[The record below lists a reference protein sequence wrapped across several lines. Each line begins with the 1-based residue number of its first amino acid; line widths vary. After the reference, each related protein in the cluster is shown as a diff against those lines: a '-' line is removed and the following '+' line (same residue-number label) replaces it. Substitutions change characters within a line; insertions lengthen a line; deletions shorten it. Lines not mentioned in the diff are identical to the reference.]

1 MVLLDINNTFRYS
14 SLTVMSFSLYQHL
27 KQREKNLEEKL
38 KPTLSEPDGR
48 YTTNGIYI
56 GPVQI
61 DPDDV
66 EYLMAELWRNRCAL
80 TGERLG
86 TSLELYRW
94 DKTRPATPNNLVL
107 MCLKAAT
114 KFEDDFEKLG
124 DGREGVDKEIRHK
137 VDLRLAMCVLGAEDE
152 Y

>member
-1 MVLLDINNTFRYS
+1 MKD
-14 SLTVMSFSLYQHL
+14 
-27 KQREKNLEEKL
+27 
-38 KPTLSEPDGR
+38 PDDN
-48 YTTNGIYI
+48 YTTTGTYI

-94 DKTRPATPNNLVL
+94 DKTSPATPNNLVL
-107 MCLKAAT
+107 MCQKAAQ
-114 KFEDDFEKLG
+114 KFESDFEKLG
-124 DGREGVDKEIRHK
+124 DGRKGVDEDIRKK
-137 VDLRLAMCVLGAEDE
+137 VDARLAMCVLGAENE

>member
-1 MVLLDINNTFRYS
+1 M
-14 SLTVMSFSLYQHL
+14 L
-27 KQREKNLEEKL
+27 KDSDAN
-38 KPTLSEPDGR
+38 
-48 YTTNGIYI
+48 YTTNGTYI
-56 GPVQI
+56 GPIQI

-94 DKTRPATPNNLVL
+94 DKTTPATPNNLVL
-107 MCLKAAT
+107 MCQKAAQ
-114 KFEDDFEKLG
+114 KFEADFEKLG
-124 DGREGVDKEIRHK
+124 DGRKGVDEDVRKK
-137 VDLRLAMCVLGAEDE
+137 VDARLAMCVLGAENE

>member
-1 MVLLDINNTFRYS
+1 MHRV
-14 SLTVMSFSLYQHL
+14 SLYQHL

-38 KPTLSEPDGR
+38 KPSLIEPDGN
-48 YTTNGIYI
+48 YATGGIYI

-80 TGERLG
+80 SGERLG

-94 DKTRPATPNNLVL
+94 DKTKPATPNNLVL
-107 MCLKAAT
+107 MCLKSAQ
-114 KFEDDFEKLG
+114 KFEADFEQLG
-124 DGREGVDKEIRHK
+124 DGRIGVDDDIRK
-137 VDLRLAMCVLGAEDE
+137 KIDARLSMCVLGAEDE